1 VALTPDLSAAN
12 AAFGTR
18 QGARHVVRIGELR
31 RTLPTVLTLS
41 RRADGL
47 PTQRLT

>member
-1 VALTPDLSAAN
+1 MVLTPDLSAAN
-12 AAFGTR
+12 DAFGIC
-18 QGARHVVRIGELR
+18 QGAPSRGEDR

-47 PTQRLT
+47 PTQTLT